1 MKPPEEYA
9 PGYEFREAWRRN
21 DAALE
26 ADAIAFWARLGILP
40 GDVSPAER
48 AKELV
53 ALAYKDGAVAGVMTA
68 EVGLLKQVRTRLAM
82 IRSAVD
88 PAHRRA
94 NIARALTL
102 QTYQL
107 LERWSADNPDEKLGG
122 LGAFVENKA
131 LLSSDYTRRGYWPES
146 RFILAGYMPDGR
158 QIRIAW
164 FPDFRLPV
172 Y

>member
-9 PGYEFREAWRRN
+9 PGFEFRAAWRRN

-26 ADAIAFWARLGILP
+26 ADATAFWERLGILP
-40 GDVSPAER
+40 SGITAAQR

-53 ALAYKDGAVAGVMTA
+53 AIAYKDGAVAGVMTA
-68 EVGLLKQVRTRLAM
+68 DLGMLPQVRTRLAM

-88 PAHRRA
+88 PEHRRS

-107 LERWSADNPDEKLGG
+107 LERWSADNPGEKLGG
-122 LGAFVENKA
+122 LGAFVENRQI
-131 LLSSDYTRRGYWPES
+131 LTSDYMRRPYWPES
-146 RFILAGYMPDGR
+146 RFILAGYTPDGR

-164 FPDFRLPV
+164 FPDFRLTV
-172 Y
+172 F